1 MGDPGEAMS
10 SNRPYLLRALHEWI
24 SDNGLTPQILV
35 DATVSGV
42 DVPEHAV
49 QNGKVVLNIGPRA
62 VEALDIGNEEVA
74 FRTRFSGND
83 YRVSLPVQA
92 VLAVYAREN
101 GKGMMFAEEQQPGP
115 DGDGPGEGPGNG
127 SQDGGADAGSKRKRP
142 KLKVVK

>member
-1 MGDPGEAMS
+1 MGAASEAMS

-35 DATVSGV
+35 DASVAGV

-49 QNGKVVLNIGPRA
+49 QNGKIVLNIGPRA
-62 VEALDIGNEEVA
+62 VEALEIGNEQVE

-83 YRVSLPVQA
+83 YLVSLPVQA

-101 GKGMMFAEEQQPGP
+101 GKGMMFAEEQPGGP
-115 DGDGPGEGPGNG
+115 DGDGPGGDSGDGPGG
-127 SQDGGADAGSKRKRP
+127 SQDGSDAERKRP